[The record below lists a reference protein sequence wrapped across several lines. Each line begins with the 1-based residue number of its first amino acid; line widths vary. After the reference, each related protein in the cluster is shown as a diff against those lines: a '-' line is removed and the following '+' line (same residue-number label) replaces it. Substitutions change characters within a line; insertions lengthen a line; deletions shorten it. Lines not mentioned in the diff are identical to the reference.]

1 MQQLTIHGNVR
12 VSTVGYFD
20 FEQGHLLKTA
30 NIWEILVTNSYHNTI
45 YHVVMKFDLKNG
57 LY

>member
-1 MQQLTIHGNVR
+1 MVIH
-12 VSTVGYFD
+12 TVGYFD